1 MIKTTIKITLRRVVK
16 MNIDKNK
23 LDVIMAKQC
32 LSSEMLS
39 KITGVSQVTIA
50 RLKRGVQQ
58 PRPVTVGKIANAL
71 GVKVE
76 DLID

>member
-1 MIKTTIKITLRRVVK
+1 

-32 LSSEMLS
+32 LTSEMLS

-50 RLKRGVQQ
+50 RLKRGVQK
-58 PRPVTVGKIANAL
+58 PRPVTVGKIAKAL
-71 GVKVE
+71 DCKVE
-76 DLID
+76 DLINQ